1 MYVCII
7 FLFYRCIYTRRKT
20 TWDTIRTTESNSIP
34 SNAIKESKTSS
45 TSVEPSQYIPSD
57 YGSNPYRRRTPR
69 IGIQKLRSVSSNSNK
84 LKNID
89 EDLLVDKTIGDS
101 LEGNLK
107 FGFFFY

>member
-1 MYVCII
+1 MYVCMYVS
-7 FLFYRCIYTRRKT
+7 FFCSTARRKT

-89 EDLLVDKTIGDS
+89 EDLLVDKTIGNS